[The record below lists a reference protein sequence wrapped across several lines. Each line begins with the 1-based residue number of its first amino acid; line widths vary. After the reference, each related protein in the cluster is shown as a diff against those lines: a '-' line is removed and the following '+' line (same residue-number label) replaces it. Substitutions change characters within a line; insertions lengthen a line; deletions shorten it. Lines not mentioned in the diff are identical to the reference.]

1 MIETKKVPNS
11 FLENTNMIN
20 AATTYIKSNKDIS
33 NINTLYNK
41 NLNYFSFN
49 KDNNNN
55 FNNQNTLNINNK
67 LNANKKFGWKYI
79 NNLNYNEFSNDEK
92 ILENPVIKNIL
103 NSNIDEKEIQNMPE
117 NYLVNLI
124 HTLQGLANNAIKN
137 KNKLELE
144 NKKLYQNLEEMKN
157 NNDYLNQN
165 NINLNQKI
173 LTLNK
178 NIENIEQEKVNNN
191 NMYNN
196 YYIKQNEIYKKK
208 YYCHICSNKKF
219 KSQYYLDEHIK
230 RRHPS
235 YQQNA
240 LKEKNIKENK
250 INIELYQKK
259 LNEMKKYY
267 DLLIYKSMKKIQY
280 IKINEKLNSLQN
292 LFEMSKLN
300 FINNI
305 NMNYINVNIDQDV
318 DNNSKEEIEDNN
330 NINSNYSLKG
340 KEKKSDTERSNKLSD
355 DVNNN
360 NIINNN
366 EESLKKIKEEINKP
380 SKRKE
385 SLEKDH
391 GNFIH
396 NYYLLKKEIKF
407 RAIKKSFE
415 TKLEDQ
421 IAQQRKKKKHKT
433 LKNTSKL
440 MVSDSIDEKSKTK
453 TKDTEDKKITDIE
466 VEKSDKENEQI
477 ILTNKKETN
486 IILKNENNNNIDKN
500 KKEKKEKKENN
511 INKDEDSIR
520 STKQKLKLR
529 KEKMINF
536 SDEEEEE
543 EDQIL
548 KKFYTTFRERDYNFP
563 LNKKYYMKNLL
574 PKDYNLDQNKVNN
587 IVEEKIESKIK
598 NLNLQKK
605 DIQQLRTE
613 MMKIYYEI
621 FDIKD
626 KYGDMYLFSYI
637 NISKMMNIKDLILDA
652 NNNNFYLED
661 NNFFETI
668 KYKLANEPE
677 NSEFINPNEEYEN
690 NERESFSF
698 RQN

>member
-11 FLENTNMIN
+11 FLENTNIIN
-20 AATTYIKSNKDIS
+20 AASTYLKSNKDIS

-41 NLNYFSFN
+41 NVNYFSFN
-49 KDNNNN
+49 KTNNT
-55 FNNQNTLNINNK
+55 FNNRNTLNINNK
-67 LNANKKFGWKYI
+67 LNTQKKFGWKYI
-79 NNLNYNEFSNDEK
+79 NNLNYNEFTNGAK
-92 ILENPVIKNIL
+92 TFENPVIKNIL
-103 NSNIDEKEIQNMPE
+103 NSKIDEKEIQNMPE

-137 KNKLELE
+137 QNNLELE
-144 NKKLYQNLEEMKN
+144 NKKLYRNLEEMKN
-157 NNDYLNQN
+157 NNEYLHQN
-165 NINLNQKI
+165 NINLNQII
-173 LTLNK
+173 LNLNK
-178 NIENIEQEKVNNN
+178 TIENNAQNKVNNN
-191 NMYNN
+191 YMYNN
-196 YYIKQNEIYKKK
+196 YLLNHNEIYKKK

-235 YQQNA
+235 YTQNTP
-240 LKEKNIKENK
+240 KEKNSKENK

-259 LNEMKKYY
+259 LNEMKKYF

-305 NMNYINVNIDQDV
+305 NTNYINVDIEQDI
-318 DNNSKEEIEDNN
+318 DNNSKEETDDNN
-330 NINSNYSLKG
+330 NININVEE
-340 KEKKSDTERSNKLSD
+340 KEKKSETEISNKLSNNTNNT
-355 DVNNN
+355 NNN

-366 EESLKKIKEEINKP
+366 EESSKKIKEEINKQ

-391 GNFIH
+391 ANFIH

-440 MVSDSIDEKSKTK
+440 MVSDSLEEKSKTK
-453 TKDTEDKKITDIE
+453 TKDIEDKKIIAIE
-466 VEKSDKENEQI
+466 EEKSNKENDQI
-477 ILTNKKETN
+477 ILTNKNETN
-486 IILKNENNNNIDKN
+486 NYIKNENNINADKN
-500 KKEKKEKKENN
+500 KNNIEKNENN
-511 INKDEDSIR
+511 DNQDEDSIR
-520 STKQKLKLR
+520 STKQKFKLR

-536 SDEEEEE
+536 SGEEEEE
-543 EDQIL
+543 EDQII
-548 KKFYTTFRERDYNFP
+548 KKFYNTFRERDYNFP
-563 LNKKYYMKNLL
+563 LNKKYYEKNLL
-574 PKDYNLDQNKVNN
+574 PKDYNLDENKVNN
-587 IVEEKIESKIK
+587 IVEEKIDSKLK
-598 NLNLQKK
+598 NLNLENK

-613 MMKIYYEI
+613 MMKIYYET

-626 KYGDMYLFSYI
+626 RYGDMYLFSYV
-637 NISKMMNIKDLILDA
+637 NISNMMNIKDLILDA

-661 NNFFETI
+661 NFFETI
-668 KYKLANEPE
+668 KYKLENEPE
-677 NSEFINPNEEYEN
+677 NSEFINPNEQFED